1 MGWWL
6 IGAEVIL
13 ILTACGA
20 CTGGLISVWCQ
31 NQRKS
36 RCSTFSCCCGLVSCV
51 RQIESDELILAEE
64 AIEAGAAKA
73 AAAAPAPAPAPRS
86 RGNSI
91 DNDEPP
97 VSVRV

>member
-13 ILTACGA
+13 VTTAFGA
-20 CTGGLISVWCQ
+20 CCGGLISVWCQ

-36 RCSTFSCCCGLVSCV
+36 RCSSFSCCCGLISCI

-64 AIEAGAAKA
+64 AMENQAKPA
-73 AAAAPAPAPAPRS
+73 PAPAPAPAPRS

-91 DNDEPP
+91 DNAEP
-97 VSVRV
+97 SVRV

>member
-20 CTGGLISVWCQ
+20 CTGGLISIWCQ

-36 RCSTFSCCCGLVSCV
+36 RCSTFSCCCGLISCI

-64 AIEAGAAKA
+64 AMENQTK
-73 AAAAPAPAPAPRS
+73 PSPNVPPVQRPRS
-86 RGNSI
+86 NSLE
-91 DNDEPP
+91 DTQ
-97 VSVRV
+97 V